1 MTNPLKAGLD
11 DIIRQEAIK
20 SVFQPIISLRDGNI
34 LGHEALS
41 RITCES
47 QFENIEILFKQA
59 VLHNRLW
66 DLELLCRTIA
76 LRTAYVYMIP
86 PYNMKLFLNVDP
98 NVIHDESFKRG
109 FTKNFLDQLDIVP
122 ENIIFEITE
131 RNIIHDFEGFIQTID
146 HYKQQNFKIAID
158 DAGAGY
164 SGLNLISEINPHYVK
179 LDMRLI
185 RNIDTDP
192 LKYALIKGMVEVSKV
207 SSIVLIAEGIET
219 IEELQTLVNL
229 GVQYGQGY
237 LIQRP
242 DEKILTIR
250 TELQNRIRL
259 MNQRKNA
266 MSTYALPNLHIKHL
280 CTFTDT
286 ILPSERV
293 ETVYDFFKIHP
304 NHIGLCV
311 VENEIPLGIITSENL
326 ALRLSGHFGF
336 PLNQHKMI
344 SEIMDRNFLKVE
356 SHQSIK
362 EVSTLA
368 MARSQQKLYD
378 FIVIVEDDCY
388 VGTVTIRDL
397 LQKSTEME
405 VTSAKHQNPLSG
417 LPGNLIIEQQLELCL
432 NDTHKRSIAYIDIDH
447 FKAFND
453 RYGFEKG
460 DMIIKRLAM
469 ILCEAFDQQF
479 IGHIGGDDFV
489 IIFDGEAHN
498 DAFESITKRFE
509 QDAHAFYDE
518 ADRRNGYIL
527 GKNRHGVDEYFPLM
541 SITCVMEINKAQSFE
556 NIYTLTKHL
565 ADLKSASKQRKLNPV
580 VASFS

>member
-1 MTNPLKAGLD
+1 MTIPTQASLD
-11 DIIRQEAIK
+11 DILQQGAIK
-20 SVFQPIISLRDGNI
+20 TVFQPIISLRDGNI

-47 QFENIEILFKQA
+47 EFENIETLFKQA
-59 VLHNRLW
+59 SLQNRLW
-66 DLELLCRTIA
+66 DLELLCRTVA
-76 LRTAYVYMIP
+76 LKTAYVYMIP

-98 NVIHDESFKRG
+98 NVIHDESFKSG
-109 FTKNFLDQLDIVP
+109 FTKNFLDQLKLVP

-131 RNIIHDFEGFIQTID
+131 RNMIRDFEGFIQTID
-146 HYKQQNFKIAID
+146 HYKKQNFKIAID

-164 SGLNLISEINPHYVK
+164 SGLTLISEINPHFVK

-219 IEELQTLVNL
+219 MEELQTLVNL

-242 DEKILTIR
+242 DEEILSIR
-250 TELQNRIRL
+250 TDLQNRIRL

-266 MSTYALPNLHIKHL
+266 MSTYSIPNLHIKHL
-280 CTFTDT
+280 STYTDT

-293 ETVYDFFKIHP
+293 ETVYELLKSHP

-326 ALRLSGHFGF
+326 ALRLSGHYGF
-336 PLNQHKMI
+336 TLNQHKMI
-344 SEIMDRNFLKVE
+344 SEIMDRSFLKVE
-356 SHQSIK
+356 SNQSIK
-362 EVSTLA
+362 DVSALA
-368 MARSQQKLYD
+368 MARSHHKLYD
-378 FIVIVEDDCY
+378 FIVVVEDDCY

-432 NDTHKRSIAYIDIDH
+432 NDLHHRSIAYIDIDH

-460 DMIIKRLAM
+460 DMIIKHLTT
-469 ILCEAFDQQF
+469 ILCETYGQQF

-489 IIFDGEAHN
+489 IIFDGEVHISI
-498 DAFESITKRFE
+498 FEHVIKKFE
-509 QDAHAFYDE
+509 HDTHAFYDE
-518 ADRRNGYIL
+518 EDRCNGFIL
-527 GKNRHGVDEYFPLM
+527 GKNRHGVEECFPLM
-541 SITCVMEINKAQSFE
+541 SITCVVETNRSHAFE
-556 NIYTLTKHL
+556 NIYALTKRL
-565 ADLKSASKQRKLNPV
+565 ADLKSISKQRKLNLNL
-580 VASFS
+580 SSLT